1 MPDTSVPYLTAYRNI
16 SKTLDR
22 IRQAQVPPRF
32 SQDFLET
39 TLDLSGGSARPV
51 IPFLKRTGFL
61 GADGTPTEISRR
73 FRNPAERCGCRGGA
87 SDRVRRSLQGERVSS
102 RCI

>member
-1 MPDTSVPYLTAYRNI
+1 MHAGDEVPVYLTAYNNI
-16 SKTLDR
+16 SKALDR

-61 GADGTPTEISRR
+61 AQTARRQRFTGAFATRR
-73 FRNPAERCGCRGGA
+73 KA
-87 SDRVRRSLQGERVSS
+87 VRLPRRHSGSATRLFTK
-102 RCI
+102 